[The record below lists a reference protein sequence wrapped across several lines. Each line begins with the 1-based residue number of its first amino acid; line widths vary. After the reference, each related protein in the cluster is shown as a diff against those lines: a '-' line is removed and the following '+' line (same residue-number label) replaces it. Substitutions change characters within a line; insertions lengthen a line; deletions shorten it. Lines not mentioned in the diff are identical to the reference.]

1 MDDDTIDPQ
10 FMMQNSAVDPLAFPD
25 MFDNYHDP
33 GLNAVSK
40 TDDDDEE
47 MEDLFGD
54 DTVAAQ
60 GQGQSASNLAAS
72 ASATASNADESGEER
87 ERCVA
92 FLLFFR
98 RSRLMMFIVSS
109 LFVHEGLRLP
119 QDQPMIQMI
128 FQRRSD
134 NTVKILSMK
143 RTRTLKTRLSS

>member
-60 GQGQSASNLAAS
+60 GQSASNLAAS

-87 ERCVA
+87 EQCVA

-98 RSRLMMFIVSS
+98 CSRLMMFIVSS